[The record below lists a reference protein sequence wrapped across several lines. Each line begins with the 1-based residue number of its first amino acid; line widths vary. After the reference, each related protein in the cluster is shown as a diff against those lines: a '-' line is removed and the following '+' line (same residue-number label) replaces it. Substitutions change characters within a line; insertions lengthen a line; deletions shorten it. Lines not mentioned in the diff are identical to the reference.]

1 MAYTCTI
8 GETFILT
15 WRESSSLALV
25 IQGSQRLQPFRVLQG
40 MLHSAAPPEAAA
52 PGQTAEPEAVREIA
66 ADESLQ
72 LSLLTCAA
80 EVVTFATASH
90 MTFPEVTWKLSRL
103 DQVLGL
109 WHAIGLFWSH
119 LSGSGQHNDLPGC
132 VQHFLTFMR
141 CVSASAC
148 DLQGC
153 VLMLAPAWIAWQR

>member
-1 MAYTCTI
+1 ML
-8 GETFILT
+8 EMN
-15 WRESSSLALV
+15 
-25 IQGSQRLQPFRVLQG
+25 GSQRLQPFRVLQG

-52 PGQTAEPEAVREIA
+52 PSRKVEAEAVREIA
-66 ADESLQ
+66 ANGSLQ

-90 MTFPEVTWKLSRL
+90 MTFPEVTWKLARL

-119 LSGSGQHNDLPGC
+119 LSGSGQLSDLPGC

-141 CVSASAC
+141 CVSFSLVIC
-148 DLQGC
+148 SVVC
-153 VLMLAPAWIAWQR
+153 